1 MGMYLP
7 ETGIQAK
14 FEVYF
19 VDASDPAHVFFQA
32 FEGLSIPQ
40 TADESGVWVPF
51 QIHLENQANIP
62 DAFHMAFRYTG
73 PNGAAGA
80 VTYYVDDVTWGVVTE
95 GIENTEYRVQTQ
107 KVLRDGQIVI
117 RRERKEFNILG
128 IPMQ

>member
-1 MGMYLP
+1 
-7 ETGIQAK
+7 
-14 FEVYF
+14 
-19 VDASDPAHVFFQA
+19 
-32 FEGLSIPQ
+32 
-40 TADESGVWVPF
+40 
-51 QIHLENQANIP
+51 
-62 DAFHMAFRYTG
+62 MAFRYTG

-117 RRERKEFNILG
+117 RRETKEFTVLG